1 MLPGCNNPSAANYN
15 PLATQADNTCL
26 YVKHVNGVCYLF
38 KDIQDGVKENITASY
53 SQIVGDW
60 VFFHGYHPDH
70 YIFTRNQLFTI
81 KDNVFY
87 KHNAGPRGVYYN
99 PTEVQPFFVDLV
111 VTEQKEGIL
120 SALQWLS
127 EVLDPSGKDKEH
139 LTFTHITIWNNYQCT
154 GKITLDNAFS
164 NLQYDTHRKTKGAW
178 NYNDIRD
185 IVVDNESPFL
195 KTIFEDYAVDLTK
208 INVNLPWYRKQLL
221 QDDHFIVRLEY
232 DNTADQDI
240 LLHQLG
246 ASLDKTL

>member
-15 PLATQADNTCL
+15 PLATEADNTCL
-26 YVKHVNGVCYLF
+26 YVKHVEGVCYLF
-38 KDIQDGVKENITASY
+38 KDIQDGVKEYITASY
-53 SQIVGDW
+53 AHLVGDW

-70 YIFTRNQLFTI
+70 YILTRDQLFTI

-87 KHNAGPRGVYYN
+87 KHNAGPRGKYY
-99 PTEVQPFFVDLV
+99 TDEVQPFMVDIV
-111 VTEQKEGIL
+111 VTEQREAIL
-120 SALQWLS
+120 SSLQWLS
-127 EVLDPSGKDKEH
+127 EVLDSSGKDKEQQ
-139 LTFTHITIWNNYQCT
+139 TFTHITIWNNYQCT
-154 GKITLDNAFS
+154 GKILLDTAFH
-164 NLQYDTHRKTKGAW
+164 NLQSQTSRKTKGAW

-185 IVVDNESPFL
+185 IVVNNDSPFL

-208 INVNLPWYRKQLL
+208 INVALPWYRKQLL

-246 ASLDKTL
+246 ALLDKTM